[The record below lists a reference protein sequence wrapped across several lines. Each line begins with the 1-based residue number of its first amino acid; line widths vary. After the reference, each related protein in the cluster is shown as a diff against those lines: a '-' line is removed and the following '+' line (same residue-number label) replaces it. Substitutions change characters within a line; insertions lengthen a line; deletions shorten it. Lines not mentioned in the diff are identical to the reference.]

1 MRARLTL
8 LSGSHRGDSVVLPI
22 PRATIGRHPG
32 ADLRFGPDGD
42 LEVSLEHAEVA
53 ARDGRLLLRDTG
65 SSNGTFVNG
74 RRLDGEHTL
83 VRGDIVTFGEGG
95 PMVAFT
101 PEADADAAT
110 LVMHAFTRETTRIR
124 NLFLLL
130 IIGGTALAVGL
141 LRRSANEREA
151 QVERQLLLNRVDSL
165 TVALR
170 ALPPEDSTFR
180 AIVSGYSNSAA
191 LLRQSIAESDGGA
204 LDRWRGEV
212 QATEARH
219 RRLSEAAA
227 LDAGR
232 MVRESGEALARVT
245 AVFSGTSRR
254 TGTGF
259 AVRSD
264 ERGVWV
270 ATNRSLLRDTAGKAP
285 VHLELTFGGRRQR
298 LDATVAAVD
307 SSFDLALLRVAAPGA
322 SIPAPR
328 LSGGVP
334 PEPGE
339 PLVLLGAPGAAA
351 TRGVVARTLRGQIEV
366 ETYGAPGPGGSPVF
380 DRRGDVVA
388 VTWGTPSDSAGR
400 IATALPIRLVRALLR
415 QTGS

>member
-8 LSGSHRGDSVVLPI
+8 LSGSRRGDSVVLPI

-42 LEVSLEHAEVA
+42 LEVSLEHAEVTL
-53 ARDGRLLLRDTG
+53 RDGLLLLRDAG

-83 VRGDIVTFGEGG
+83 ARGDVITFGEGG
-95 PMVAFT
+95 PMVAFA

-110 LVMHAFTRETTRIR
+110 LVMHAVTREAARVR
-124 NLFLLL
+124 NLVVLL

-141 LRRSANEREA
+141 LRRSAHEREA
-151 QVERQLLLNRVDSL
+151 GVERQLLLNRVDSL

-180 AIVSGYSNSAA
+180 AVVTGYSNSAG
-191 LLRQSIAESDGGA
+191 LLRRSIAASDGGA

-219 RRLSEAAA
+219 RRLSGAAA

-232 MVRESGEALARVT
+232 MVRASGEALARVD
-245 AVFSGTSRR
+245 ALFPGASRR

-270 ATNRSLLRDTAGKAP
+270 AANRSLLRDAAGHAP
-285 VHLELTFGGRRQR
+285 ERLEIVFDGRRQR
-298 LDATVAAVD
+298 YEATVAAVD
-307 SSFDLALLRVAAPGA
+307 SSFDLALLRVAAAGT
-322 SIPAPR
+322 SIPTPR
-328 LSGGVP
+328 LAGGVP

-339 PLVLLGAPGAAA
+339 PVVLLGAPGAGV

-366 ETYGAPGPGGSPVF
+366 ESYGAPGPGGSPVF

-388 VTWGTPSDSAGR
+388 MTWGTPADSAGR
-400 IATALPIRLVRALLR
+400 LVKALPIRLVRALLR
-415 QTGS
+415 QAGS